1 MRVELNILFGNNQ
14 LIFIYRERD
23 YMSPKCAVSFA
34 TMYTNYEYRYCY
46 IVLRFTTTCHLPPAG
61 SMLLLLLRLIGKT
74 KHLILFHTIAL
85 ILSEKSSQK
94 ATECDFGQT
103 EDTHTK

>member
-1 MRVELNILFGNNQ
+1 MRVEVNILFGNNQ
-14 LIFIYRERD
+14 LIFIYREGERVHVTKVCRFIRHD
-23 YMSPKCAVSFA
+23 V
-34 TMYTNYEYRYCY
+34 YELRIPVLLYRYTFY
-46 IVLRFTTTCHLPPAG
+46 YHQPPAG

-74 KHLILFHTIAL
+74 KHLILFHTISL
-85 ILSEKSSQK
+85 ILSEKSSQE